1 MVGKAVR
8 CSNISSDVVVNL
20 KVPRVFFAECIFDK
34 RPNVRYLMREEKER
48 FGRLLQS
55 NAKPLAPKQSVRF
68 K

>member
-48 FGRLLQS
+48 FGRLL
-55 NAKPLAPKQSVRF
+55 
-68 K
+68 